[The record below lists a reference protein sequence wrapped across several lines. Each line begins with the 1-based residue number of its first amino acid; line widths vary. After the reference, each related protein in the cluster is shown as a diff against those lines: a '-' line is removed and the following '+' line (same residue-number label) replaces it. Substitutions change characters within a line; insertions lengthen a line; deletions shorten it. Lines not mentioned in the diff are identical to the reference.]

1 MLNTKGLVALT
12 EIKTRITKITK
23 DIESNLVLLFN
34 EIYSF
39 TNNFWLWTTI
49 DWIHKNK
56 IVVATILKGW

>member
-39 TNNFWLWTTI
+39 TNNFWL
-49 DWIHKNK
+49 
-56 IVVATILKGW
+56 